1 MKNIK
6 QHLIDEIKIRI
17 EQTQKELEESD
28 EEPKILEAKLKVEN
42 KFSKM
47 TDLKEDLKEDV
58 KYSVQALEGMLIME
72 KNKNAEL
79 KKEFEI
85 LRYRSQVIRKFEEG
99 EL

>member
-1 MKNIK
+1 
-6 QHLIDEIKIRI
+6 
-17 EQTQKELEESD
+17 
-28 EEPKILEAKLKVEN
+28 
-42 KFSKM
+42 
-47 TDLKEDLKEDV
+47 
-58 KYSVQALEGMLIME
+58 MLIME